1 MDTYHING
9 YVIEAP
15 DRGTAERCASRIEA
29 LGFTK
34 DYDPE
39 HFVPGADYPAWIAE
53 KEDQVPENLGY
64 WDSDKDYPVSDWQYE
79 VANGDTRLGY
89 HEWLACQHEEEE
101 E

>member
-1 MDTYHING
+1 M
-9 YVIEAP
+9 
-15 DRGTAERCASRIEA
+15 S
-29 LGFTK
+29 
-34 DYDPE
+34 
-39 HFVPGADYPAWIAE
+39 
-53 KEDQVPENLGY
+53 QVTENLGY